1 MNTNFNLTAIC
12 IIFSI
17 NLVSGSTLAFSAT
30 NEGASSN
37 GGSGGGGS
45 SFQELL
51 AEIFDLGSGIFT
63 AIILIISLVAYRK
76 LKSWRILLISSAF
89 ALFCARSVLSR
100 LDVFMPETLELILAM
115 VSFAGVILFFLAIL
129 QMGKLWLRNPFTR

>member
-30 NEGASSN
+30 NEGVSSN
-37 GGSGGGGS
+37 GGGGGS

-51 AEIFDLGSGIFT
+51 AEIFDLGSGIFA
-63 AIILIISLVAYRK
+63 AIILIISLIAYRK

-129 QMGKLWLRNPFTR
+129 QIGKLWLRNPFTR

>member
-1 MNTNFNLTAIC
+1 MNTNLNLTAIC

-30 NEGASSN
+30 DEGAGNN
-37 GGSGGGGS
+37 GSGS

-51 AEIFDLGSGIFT
+51 AEIFDLGSGIFA

>member
-1 MNTNFNLTAIC
+1 MNTNLNLTAIC

-30 NEGASSN
+30 DEGAGNN
-37 GGSGGGGS
+37 GSGS

-51 AEIFDLGSGIFT
+51 AEIFDLGSGIF
-63 AIILIISLVAYRK
+63 AAFILIISLIAYRK

>member
-30 NEGASSN
+30 DEGAGNN
-37 GGSGGGGS
+37 GSGS

-51 AEIFDLGSGIFT
+51 AEIFDLGSGIF
-63 AIILIISLVAYRK
+63 AAFILIISLIAYRK

>member
-30 NEGASSN
+30 NEGVSSN
-37 GGSGGGGS
+37 GGGGGS

-51 AEIFDLGSGIFT
+51 AEIFDLGSGIFA
-63 AIILIISLVAYRK
+63 AIILIISLIAYRK

>member
-30 NEGASSN
+30 DEGAGNN
-37 GGSGGGGS
+37 GSGS

-51 AEIFDLGSGIFT
+51 AEIFDLGSGIF
-63 AIILIISLVAYRK
+63 AAFILIISLIAYRK

-100 LDVFMPETLELILAM
+100 LDFFMPETLELILAM

>member
-12 IIFSI
+12 IIFSM

-30 NEGASSN
+30 NEGASSK
-37 GGSGGGGS
+37 GGGGS

-51 AEIFDLGSGIFT
+51 AEIFDLGSGIF
-63 AIILIISLVAYRK
+63 AAFILIISLIAYRK

-100 LDVFMPETLELILAM
+100 LDFFMPETLELILAM

>member
-30 NEGASSN
+30 NQGVSSN
-37 GGSGGGGS
+37 GGGGGS

-51 AEIFDLGSGIFT
+51 AEIFDLGSGIFA
-63 AIILIISLVAYRK
+63 AIILIISLIAYRK

>member
-30 NEGASSN
+30 DEGAGSN
-37 GGSGGGGS
+37 GSGS

-51 AEIFDLGSGIFT
+51 AEIFDLGSGIF
-63 AIILIISLVAYRK
+63 AAFILIISLIAYRK

>member
-37 GGSGGGGS
+37 GGGGGGP

-51 AEIFDLGSGIFT
+51 AEIFDLGSGIFA
-63 AIILIISLVAYRK
+63 AIILIISLIAYRK

>member
-30 NEGASSN
+30 DEGASSN
-37 GGSGGGGS
+37 GGGGS

-51 AEIFDLGSGIFT
+51 AEIFDLVSGIF
-63 AIILIISLVAYRK
+63 AAFILIISLIAYRK

-100 LDVFMPETLELILAM
+100 LDFFMPETLELILAM

>member
-30 NEGASSN
+30 NQGVSSN
-37 GGSGGGGS
+37 GGGGGS

-51 AEIFDLGSGIFT
+51 AEIFDLGSGIFA

>member
-37 GGSGGGGS
+37 SGGS

-51 AEIFDLGSGIFT
+51 AEIFDLGSGIF
-63 AIILIISLVAYRK
+63 AAFILIISLIAYRK

-100 LDVFMPETLELILAM
+100 LDFFMPETLELILAM